1 MRMCFSRTVLSNR
14 PLPNIQLRSKRML
27 LGVSTVAYR
36 ERKCRCTCVVHLLGN
51 AEERA
56 AQFRQLLT
64 MAPSFET
71 LGC

>member
-1 MRMCFSRTVLSNR
+1 
-14 PLPNIQLRSKRML
+14 
-27 LGVSTVAYR
+27 
-36 ERKCRCTCVVHLLGN
+36 VHLLGN

-56 AQFRQLLT
+56 AQFRQLST